1 MLLLERYNKMFLD
14 FEFRGRTDSQLAQKL
29 EKNSF
34 FNPEWSTSD
43 MNKYIEEDDGLK
55 GEYGYF
61 QFCVDDKTY
70 GEYREDIEWDI
81 LSMNI
86 YDWFSNFVQAFI
98 LLKDNNIVY
107 ISDVETSEVWI
118 KMVADEENIQISEI
132 YADKPDGSHSVEVD
146 INLIEK
152 SKVWEKTI
160 KIQDFERELVLKG
173 KQYLAELKKLNNETN
188 KYIQKLEVGLK
199 EIK

>member
-1 MLLLERYNKMFLD
+1 MIEIKFKI
-14 FEFRGRTDSQLAQKL
+14 F
-29 EKNSF
+29 
-34 FNPEWSTSD
+34 TS
-43 MNKYIEEDDGLK
+43 YIEDDDDLK

-61 QFCVDDKTY
+61 QLCVDGKTY
-70 GEYREDIEWDI
+70 GEYREDIELDI

-98 LLKDNNIVY
+98 LLKNNNIVC

-118 KMVADEENIQISEI
+118 KMVADEEDIQISEI
-132 YADKPDGSHSVEVD
+132 YADKPDGIHSVETD
-146 INLIEK
+146 INLNEK
-152 SKVWEKTI
+152 RKVWEKTI

-173 KQYLAELKKLNNETN
+173 EQYLSELKIFNNETN
-188 KYIQKLEVGLK
+188 EYIQKLEMQLK